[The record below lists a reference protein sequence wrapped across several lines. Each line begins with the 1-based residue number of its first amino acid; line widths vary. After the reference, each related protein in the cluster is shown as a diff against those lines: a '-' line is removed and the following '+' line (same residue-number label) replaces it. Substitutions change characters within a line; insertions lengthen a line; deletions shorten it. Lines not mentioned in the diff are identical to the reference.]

1 MYITCLD
8 LEGVLV
14 PEIWIAF
21 AEASGIPELKRTT
34 RDEPD
39 YNKLMNYRIGIL
51 KEHGLGL
58 KEIQETIAKIDPM
71 PGAKEFLDE
80 LRSICQVIIISDTF
94 SQFAGPLMK
103 KLGMPT
109 IFCNELVV
117 ADNGEITGFKM
128 RCEQS
133 KLTTVKALQSI
144 GYQTIASGDS
154 HNDLGM
160 IKASKAA
167 SCLRAQ
173 SRLRR
178 ITPSCPHLKPTMNL
192 WRLLR
197 QLWTDWLYIAAG
209 GELPSAVF
217 VITRGV
223 KWKSDRITKLRTLT
237 L

>member
-1 MYITCLD
+1 MNIVCLD

-21 AEASGIPELKRTT
+21 AEETGIPELKKTT

-39 YNKLMNYRIGIL
+39 YDKLMNYRLKIL

-80 LRSICQVIIISDTF
+80 LRSITQVIIISDTF
-94 SQFAGPLMK
+94 TQFASPLMK

-109 IFCNELVV
+109 IFCNTLEV
-117 ADNGEITGFKM
+117 AENGEITGFKM
-128 RCEQS
+128 RCEKS

-144 GYQTIASGDS
+144 GYDTIASGDS

-160 IKASKAA
+160 IEASKAGFLFRSTEQIKKDYPQYPA
-167 SCLRAQ
+167 FEEYDE
-173 SRLRR
+173 
-178 ITPSCPHLKPTMNL
+178 
-192 WRLLR
+192 LL
-197 QLWTDWLYIAAG
+197 AAIKAA
-209 GELPSAVF
+209 L
-217 VITRGV
+217 
-223 KWKSDRITKLRTLT
+223 
-237 L
+237 